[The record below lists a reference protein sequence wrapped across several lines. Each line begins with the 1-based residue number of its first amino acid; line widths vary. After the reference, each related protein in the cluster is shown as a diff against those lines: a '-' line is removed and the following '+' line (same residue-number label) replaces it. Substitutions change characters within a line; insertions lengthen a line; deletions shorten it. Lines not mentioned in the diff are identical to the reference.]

1 MADETSISNLALA
14 KLGIDPIMAL
24 SDASKPAQYCSRFYA
39 STRDEVLSAHRWN
52 FAMARATLN
61 RLTAAPAFEWAYAY
75 QLPADC
81 LRVLQLNGY
90 EQAEQKG
97 MFSVEGRQL
106 FTDEETAEVRHIA
119 RVEDASA
126 WPPSFVDALAT
137 KLAANIAAPLTG
149 SRTAAAEMLSLYASL
164 TGPQARMADAL
175 EGNLKRKPAWALSP
189 LVAARH
195 GGGYA

>member
-1 MADETSISNLALA
+1 MADETSICNLALA

-24 SDASKPAQYCSRFYA
+24 SDASKPAQYCKRFYE

-61 RLTAAPAFEWAYAY
+61 RLSTGPAFEWAYAY

-90 EQAEQKG
+90 DETEQKG
-97 MFSVEGRQL
+97 MFAIEGRQM
-106 FTDEETAEVRHIA
+106 FTDEDTAQVRYIS
-119 RVEDASA
+119 RVTDASA
-126 WPPSFVDALAT
+126 WPALFIDALAT
-137 KLAANIAAPLTG
+137 KLASNIAAPLTG
-149 SRTAAAEMLSLYASL
+149 SRTASTEMLSLYASV
-164 TGPQARMADAL
+164 TGPQARLADVFEA
-175 EGNLKRKPAWALSP
+175 NLKRKPAWALSS

-195 GGGYA
+195 GGHA